1 VIALVVVIV
10 AATAAGL
17 TAEHRYREG
26 ALLLSRRLMNLV
38 LYVLMPIVA
47 FFNIADL
54 HFTAKVGAGIGFG
67 YVALA
72 ASMGAAYVLGKYV
85 LHLSRPSIGTLMG
98 VAALGNTGYLG
109 LPFTA
114 ALFGFDEVPNA
125 VAYDLLVSTAAL
137 ITIGFSVG
145 AAFGTVAERP
155 RDRALA
161 FFTRNPPLWAA
172 LLGLLA
178 PDVLAPDWAVEA
190 SRLIVVAILPIGF
203 FAVGVTLAT
212 EAEEG
217 TTKFP
222 PPVNAPVVTAVA
234 LKLLLPPAV
243 LIVLSHLVLDVP
255 DAYISQAAMAS
266 GINNLLVSHTY
277 GLDNGLAAAAIT
289 WSTAIVMVAG
299 LAVALL

>member
-1 VIALVVVIV
+1 VIALVAVIV

-17 TAEHRYREG
+17 TAEHRYRDG
-26 ALLLSRRLMNLV
+26 AVALSRRLLDLV
-38 LYVLMPIVA
+38 LWVLMPIIA
-47 FFNIADL
+47 FFNIATL
-54 HFTAKVGAGIGFG
+54 HFTARVGAGIGFG

-72 ASMGAAYVLGKYV
+72 ASMLAAYSLGKWV
-85 LHLSRPSIGTLMG
+85 LHLSRPSIGALMG

-114 ALFGFDEVPNA
+114 ALLGFDEVPNA

-155 RDRALA
+155 RDRAKA

-178 PDVLAPDWAVEA
+178 PDVLAPHWAVEA

-203 FAVGVTLAT
+203 FAVGVTLAA

-217 TTKFP
+217 AAKFP
-222 PPVNAPVVTAVA
+222 PAVTPPVVTAVA

-243 LIVLSHLVLDVP
+243 LVLLSHVVLDVP

-266 GINNLLVSHTY
+266 GINNLLVAHTY
-277 GLDNGLAAAAIT
+277 GLDRGLAAAAIT

-299 LAVALL
+299 VALALL

>member
-1 VIALVVVIV
+1 VIALVAVIV

-17 TAEHRYREG
+17 TAEHRYRER
-26 ALLLSRRLMNLV
+26 AVSLSRRLLDLV
-38 LYVLMPIVA
+38 LWVLMPIIA
-47 FFNIADL
+47 FFNIATL
-54 HFTAKVGAGIGFG
+54 HFTARVGAGIGFG

-72 ASMGAAYVLGKYV
+72 ASMLAAYTLGKYV
-85 LHLSRPSIGTLMG
+85 LHLSRPSIGALMG

-114 ALFGFDEVPNA
+114 ALLGFDQVPNA

-155 RDRALA
+155 RDRAMA

-172 LLGLLA
+172 LAGLIA
-178 PDVLAPDWAVEA
+178 PDVLAPHWAVDA

-203 FAVGVTLAT
+203 FAVGVTLAA

-217 TTKFP
+217 VAKFP
-222 PPVNAPVVTAVA
+222 PPINPPVATAVG

-243 LIVLSHLVLDVP
+243 LLVLSHFVLRVP

-266 GINNLLVSHTY
+266 GINNLLVAHTY
-277 GLDNGLAAAAIT
+277 GLDRGLAAAAIT